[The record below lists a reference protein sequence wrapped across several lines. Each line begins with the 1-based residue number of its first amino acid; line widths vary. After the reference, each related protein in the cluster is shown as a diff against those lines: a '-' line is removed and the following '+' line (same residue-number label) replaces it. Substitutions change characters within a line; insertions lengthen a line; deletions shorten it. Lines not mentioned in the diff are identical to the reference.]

1 LGQGWG
7 SLMSNHDSWWEE
19 NQRLDLTPRQDG
31 GYPSPA
37 SDNSDELMQA
47 IEAEYEAEYEDEFG
61 S

>member
-1 LGQGWG
+1 
-7 SLMSNHDSWWEE
+7 MSNHDNWWQQ
-19 NQRLDLTPRQDG
+19 NRRVDRTPRQDG

-37 SDNSDELMQA
+37 PPDPEELMQA